1 MSLSLERTRASSRS
15 SRLGRRR
22 LTREISRIARVHLIH
37 SSRALTFWIETKEA
51 RKRDARGWD
60 VLMGCN
66 YKKKER
72 KKERRT
78 NERLLAIDD
87 DGGDL
92 AKGGEE
98 RARARGGRLL
108 RTRLGSNL

>member
-1 MSLSLERTRASSRS
+1 M
-15 SRLGRRR
+15 RRISD
-22 LTREISRIARVHLIH
+22 ISRVDFL
-37 SSRALTFWIETKEA
+37 
-51 RKRDARGWD
+51 DGDDGWD
-60 VLMGCN
+60 VLMGCD

-72 KKERRT
+72 KKNERRNEGR
-78 NERLLAIDD
+78 NERAMGVLAIDD

>member
-1 MSLSLERTRASSRS
+1 MTMCVCVSSERAR
-15 SRLGRRR
+15 RLKGRRRR
-22 LTREISRIARVHLIH
+22 LTREIIACIACVSDISRVDFL
-37 SSRALTFWIETKEA
+37 
-51 RKRDARGWD
+51 DGDDGWD
-60 VLMGCN
+60 VLMGCD

-72 KKERRT
+72 KKNERT
-78 NERLLAIDD
+78 NERTMGVLAIDD

>member
-1 MSLSLERTRASSRS
+1 MTMCVCVSSERAR
-15 SRLGRRR
+15 RLKGRRRR
-22 LTREISRIARVHLIH
+22 LTREIIACIACISCVSCVSRVDFL
-37 SSRALTFWIETKEA
+37 
-51 RKRDARGWD
+51 DGDDGWD
-60 VLMGCN
+60 VLMGCH

-72 KKERRT
+72 KK
-78 NERLLAIDD
+78 NERSGWGLLAIDD

>member
-1 MSLSLERTRASSRS
+1 MTTRHRVCVCVSRRCASSRS

-22 LTREISRIARVHLIH
+22 LTREISCISCISCISRVDFLDRDDGGAREGRVRVGLND
-37 SSRALTFWIETKEA
+37 RVK
-51 RKRDARGWD
+51 
-60 VLMGCN
+60 
-66 YKKKER
+66 

-78 NERLLAIDD
+78 NARAMGLLAIDD

-92 AKGGEE
+92 AKGDEE
-98 RARARGGRLL
+98 RARARVGRLL

>member
-1 MSLSLERTRASSRS
+1 M
-15 SRLGRRR
+15 
-22 LTREISRIARVHLIH
+22 
-37 SSRALTFWIETKEA
+37 TFWIETTEA
-51 RKRDARGWD
+51 RERDARGWD
-60 VLMGCN
+60 VLMGGN

-72 KKERRT
+72 TK
-78 NERLLAIDD
+78 NERSCWGLLAIDD

>member
-1 MSLSLERTRASSRS
+1 M
-15 SRLGRRR
+15 RRISD
-22 LTREISRIARVHLIH
+22 ISRVDFL
-37 SSRALTFWIETKEA
+37 
-51 RKRDARGWD
+51 DGDDGWD
-60 VLMGCN
+60 VLMGCD

-72 KKERRT
+72 KKNERT
-78 NERLLAIDD
+78 NEGTNERRNERAMGVLAIDD